1 MIDEWELAA
10 ASPAVLV
17 TVAACAGSVP
27 RGAGTRMVVAA
38 NALAGTIG
46 GGHLELRAI
55 DIGRTMLGD
64 GRSRHFERFAL
75 GPTLGQCCGGVVHLL
90 FELADPAQMR
100 LLAGRR
106 QHASWRLSC
115 IDGEAAAML
124 FDEAGRQLAGGPAPA
139 FEPAGATRLIEAHD
153 RRWLL
158 AKVDA
163 PRAHVM
169 LFGAGHVGT
178 ALASALSALPCTVS
192 WVDERADMFPATP
205 PANVTVHASETPEAL
220 VGAAP
225 PGAWYLV
232 MTHSHALDQR
242 ITQAILARPDVAWF
256 GLIGSAT
263 KRAQF
268 ESRLRARGLDEAR
281 IAAMACPIGLP
292 GISGKEPGVIAAS
305 VCAQLLM
312 LWSAAAPANPLQWQA
327 LPE

>member
-1 MIDEWELAA
+1 MIDEWTLAA
-10 ASPAVLV
+10 GQAAVLV

-27 RGAGTRMVVAA
+27 RGPGTRMVVAA
-38 NALAGTIG
+38 DALAGTVG

-55 DIGRTMLGD
+55 EIGRAMLNE
-64 GRSRHFERFAL
+64 GRPRHFERFAL
-75 GPTLGQCCGGVVHLL
+75 GPTLGQCCGGVVHLA
-90 FELADPAQMR
+90 FELADPVQMQ

-106 QHASWRLSC
+106 SQASWRMTAL
-115 IDGEAAAML
+115 DGEAVSSL
-124 FDEAGRQLAGGPAPA
+124 FDEHGAQLSGARTPA
-139 FEPAGATRLIEAHD
+139 FEAAGATRLIVAAG

-163 PRAHVM
+163 PRAHVV

-178 ALASALSALPCTVS
+178 ALASALAALPCTVT
-192 WVDERADMFPATP
+192 WIDERADQFPATSA
-205 PANVTVHASETPEAL
+205 ANVTVEASEAPEDL
-220 VGAAP
+220 VAAAP

-242 ITQAILARPDVAWF
+242 ITEAVLARPDIAWC

-268 ESRLRARGLDEAR
+268 EHRMRARGVAEER

-292 GISGKEPGVIAAS
+292 GIEGKEPGVIAAS
-305 VCAQLLM
+305 VAAQLLT
-312 LWSAAAPANPLQWQA
+312 LWSAAAAGNPPTMA
-327 LPE
+327 SSA